1 MTPQFSE
8 RGEELADVRHQRSE
22 RCHPFVS
29 LALPAGVR
37 KRRSHRRFRGET
49 RAFRVGGK
57 GLEPLNP
64 ARHARAVRTR
74 ASHRGASPQFRACGS
89 STIVQGDPLRV
100 GQFVG
105 QGPGDRNERYESLG
119 VCLFLA
125 LRHHILA
132 GRGRSDAVMDF
143 IELVAHGILLCRVV
157 PVHPND

>member
-1 MTPQFSE
+1 MRSLPTSG
-8 RGEELADVRHQRSE
+8 RQRSE

-37 KRRSHRRFRGET
+37 KGRSHRRFRRVT
-49 RAFRVGGK
+49 CAFRVGGK
-57 GLEPLNP
+57 GLEPRTP
-64 ARHARAVRTR
+64 ARHARAGRTR
-74 ASHRGASPQFRACGS
+74 ASHGGASPQFRACGS
-89 STIVQGDPLRV
+89 STSSTVVQGDPLRV

-119 VCLFLA
+119 VCLLLA
-125 LRHHILA
+125 LRHRILA
-132 GRGRSDAVMDF
+132 GRWRSDAVMDF